1 MKRVNPDTK
10 EARRLI
16 AMYNDTT
23 CTDIMELY
31 KKPSSNKINS
41 FNHLYYSVPIEHR
54 STIKV
59 WGNSNVFTVGFKG
72 YDGYYIM
79 TYANTYYIPYVK

>member
-1 MKRVNPDTK
+1 MKKVNPGTK
-10 EARRLI
+10 VTKRLI
-16 AMYNDTT
+16 AAYNNAT

-41 FNHLYYSVPIEHR
+41 FNHIYYTVPIEYK

-59 WGNSNVFTVGFKG
+59 WGNNNFFTVGFKG